1 MLILIMDKDEI
12 RKLVMKKRSSLGKAD
27 ALEKSLAIHESLL
40 SLPEF
45 QKAHAV
51 MFYVSVGNEVRTD
64 ALMECAF
71 KEGKKVIVP
80 FSDRRNKTIIPS
92 EISSLGELEM
102 GSFGIPEPREPKPF
116 NAAGIDLAIVP
127 GIAFDIRGNRI
138 GYGHGY
144 YDNFLKTAGAKKVAL
159 AYEFQI
165 VDEIPNNSSDIK
177 MDKIITEKRVI
188 ETC

>member
-1 MLILIMDKDEI
+1 MDKDEI
-12 RKLVMKKRSSLGKAD
+12 RKLALEKRNSLGKVD
-27 ALEKSLAIHESLL
+27 ALEKSLAIQERLL

-45 QKAHAV
+45 RKASAV
-51 MFYVSVGNEVRTD
+51 MFYVSIGNEVRTD
-64 ALMECAF
+64 TLMECAF

-80 FSDRRNKTIIPS
+80 FSDRRNKTIVPS
-92 EISSLGELEM
+92 EISSLNDMET

-116 NAAGIDLAIVP
+116 NEAGIDLVIVP
-127 GIAFDIRGNRI
+127 GIAFDSRGSRI

-165 VDEIPNNSSDIK
+165 VDEIPNNSNDIK

-188 ETC
+188 EDD